1 MKKIPAKKY
10 LPIALVIT
18 LGTLFYLNFQNYQPK
33 ILKQIEEV
41 KGLKTSREVE
51 IPQPQGSEQIA
62 VNQTSETKQVTFRTT
77 KTPMEVQ
84 DFYKNIFRDKTGWKV
99 EIEAQRNS
107 FLITK
112 YKNGDQL
119 VTVLSSKED
128 GEETTIA
135 SVEIG
140 RD

>member
-1 MKKIPAKKY
+1 MKKMPAKKY
-10 LPIALVIT
+10 LPIALVIV

>member
-10 LPIALVIT
+10 LPVALVIV